1 MSYKYIGYT
10 AVGLGAISAI
20 PQIYQIIKTKKV
32 RDINFLFFVIR
43 LLAGLLYILY
53 GILKKDFV
61 MSASAL
67 IPTISEIIVLIL
79 YCKYNNNENTNQD
92 DE

>member
-1 MSYKYIGYT
+1 MSYEYIGYT

-32 RDINFLFFVIR
+32 RDINFLFFFIR
-43 LLAGLLYILY
+43 LFAGLLYISY
-53 GILKKDFV
+53 GILRNDYV
-61 MSASAL
+61 MAASAL

-79 YCKYNNNENTNQD
+79 YHKYKTNNET
-92 DE
+92 

>member
-32 RDINFLFFVIR
+32 RDINFLFFVLR
-43 LLAGLLYILY
+43 CTASFLYILY
-53 GILKKDFV
+53 GALKPDYV
-61 MSASAL
+61 MMSSAIA
-67 IPTISEIIVLIL
+67 PTLSEISVLVL
-79 YCKYNNNENTNQD
+79 YYKYNNISNDND